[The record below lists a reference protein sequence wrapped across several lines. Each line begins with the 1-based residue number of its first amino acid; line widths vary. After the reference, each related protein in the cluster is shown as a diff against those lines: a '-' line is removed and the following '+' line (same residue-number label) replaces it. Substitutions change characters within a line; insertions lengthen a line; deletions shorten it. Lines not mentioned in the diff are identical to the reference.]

1 MSKTTIP
8 TNGLADSAV
17 TTAKITDATIASGD
31 LADDAV
37 TAAKI
42 ADAVGL
48 GKIGQV
54 ITATHATETNNKSTT
69 YATTGLTAN
78 ITPSATSSKVFISY
92 QVPFY
97 QDANGSAICS
107 ALHAIYKGG
116 SSLQDFGPAWGMTS
130 RSINYCYQGTAVYL
144 DSPSS
149 TSQLTYAVYY
159 RPYDTG
165 EGQLIYACPDSNNGG
180 MFADSTASLV
190 LMEVLA

>member
-1 MSKTTIP
+1 MAIDKIDVTKGITGILP
-8 TNGLADSAV
+8 VANGG
-17 TTAKITDATIASGD
+17 TGASSFSS
-31 LADDAV
+31 
-37 TAAKI
+37 
-42 ADAVGL
+42 

-54 ITATHATETNNKSTT
+54 ITATHATESNNNSSS

-78 ITPSATSSKVFISY
+78 ITPSATSSKIFISY
-92 QVPFY
+92 QVPMY
-97 QDANGSAICS
+97 QDGNGGSIVS

-116 SSLQDFGPAWGMTS
+116 SSLQEFGAGWGMTN
-130 RSINYCYQGTAVYL
+130 RSINFAYQCVGVYL

-149 TSQLTYAVYY
+149 TSSLTYAVYY

-165 EGQLIYACPDSNNGG
+165 EGQIIYACPDSNSGG

>member
-54 ITATHATETNNKSTT
+54 ISTT
-69 YATTGLTAN
+69 KTDGICICLDGGTASYTLVDGMYIGAGEMIIIKCPNTTMGNLHAVSVTMDG
-78 ITPSATSSKVFISY
+78 TYGYPSAAHT
-92 QVPFY
+92 
-97 QDANGSAICS
+97 GSVKCQIAAI
-107 ALHAIYKGG
+107 IE
-116 SSLQDFGPAWGMTS
+116 
-130 RSINYCYQGTAVYL
+130 NV
-144 DSPSS
+144 
-149 TSQLTYAVYY
+149 
-159 RPYDTG
+159 
-165 EGQLIYACPDSNNGG
+165 
-180 MFADSTASLV
+180 
-190 LMEVLA
+190 